1 MKKYQV
7 SQGIFQCNFN
17 SPNLVKSTS
26 TKDKCL
32 TFMPQQSYISLLL
45 QGPELFSFQL
55 GTSNFPTG
63 RVKVSTFLL
72 EPDEQRSNLSSPIS
86 SMTAS
91 LSSCLDYTFSGSPAL
106 VHMFLSICLSLS
118 HSLPH
123 SSLPERHWDSQ
134 LQSFAE
140 VGQASCRLPPA
151 GGWLLL
157 L

>member
-1 MKKYQV
+1 MVCKKMKKYQV

-91 LSSCLDYTFSGSPAL
+91 LSSCLDYELEKLWNFPREKGAFPL
-106 VHMFLSICLSLS
+106 LSDVIFKTLWSWETKIKS
-118 HSLPH
+118 KF
-123 SSLPERHWDSQ
+123 PEVIQRGYSE
-134 LQSFAE
+134 A
-140 VGQASCRLPPA
+140 RK
-151 GGWLLL
+151 
-157 L
+157 